1 MVLVDT
7 SVWIDHF
14 RVALPALAAALERQ
28 DVLTHSLVIGELASG
43 NLTRRSPTLTDL
55 RSLPRAEEATFDECL
70 HLIEAHALHGEGLG
84 WNDLQLLASARLSST
99 RLWSTD
105 KRLHQAASDLHLAYE
120 P

>member
-14 RVALPALAAALERQ
+14 REALPALAHALERQ
-28 DVLTHSLVIGELASG
+28 DVFTHSLVIGELASG
-43 NLTRRSPTLTDL
+43 NLKRRSQTLVDL
-55 RSLPRAEEATFDECL
+55 RHLPKAEEGTFDECL
-70 HLIEAHALHGEGLG
+70 HLIESYTLYGHGLG

-105 KRLHQAASDLHLAYE
+105 KRLHEVASRLNLAFE

>member
-14 RVALPALAAALERQ
+14 RSALPALADALGRQ
-28 DVLTHSLVIGELASG
+28 DVLTHSIVIGELASG
-43 NLTRRSPTLTDL
+43 NLKRRSQTLSDL
-55 RSLPRAEEATFDECL
+55 RSLPRAKEATFDECL
-70 HLIEAHALHGEGLG
+70 HLIETHALHSQGLG

-99 RLWSTD
+99 QLWSSD
-105 KRLHQAASDLHLAYE
+105 KRLHQAASDLHLAYK